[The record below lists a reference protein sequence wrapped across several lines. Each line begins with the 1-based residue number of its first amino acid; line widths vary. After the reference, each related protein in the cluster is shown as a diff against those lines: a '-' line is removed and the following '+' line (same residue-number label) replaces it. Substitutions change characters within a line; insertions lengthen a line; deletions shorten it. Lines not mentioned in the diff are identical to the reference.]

1 MSRRVLNDVTRNMLS
16 LSKFGNLPFFLG
28 RTVFDFVTG
37 RRGMDINQPSR
48 LHTYSQLKLLLAL
61 NTSLEPELRSEL
73 GGRLEKISLNP
84 FENDLDAEAKIATE
98 QYNALLA
105 YAKDPGGLAA
115 KLERDRRAEMLPLE
129 HGEKA
134 QLAFRVL
141 NVLSFGRYVH
151 REELTD
157 DMEDRLD
164 IARRLQYHT
173 SFLQQV
179 AKSTAEVDITWN
191 LDDVRRSLQ
200 FIAAHGA
207 EAGSTAAAVTARI
220 FARTKDDQTRR
231 ACLDSLSRIHSP
243 KAKNELLRIS
253 QNNDVDKVLRDLAIE
268 YLRSPRVQPIAATVS
283 GAPAIIG
290 QP

>member
-1 MSRRVLNDVTRNMLS
+1 M
-16 LSKFGNLPFFLG
+16 
-28 RTVFDFVTG
+28 DF
-37 RRGMDINQPSR
+37 NQPSR

-61 NTSLEPELRSEL
+61 NTSMEPELRSEL

-84 FENDLDAEAKIATE
+84 FENDLNAETKIATE
-98 QYNALLA
+98 QYDALLA
-105 YAKDPGGLAA
+105 YAKDPNGLAA
-115 KLERDRRAEMLPLE
+115 RLERDRRAEMLPLE
-129 HGEKA
+129 HGGKA

-173 SFLQQV
+173 NFLQQV

-191 LDDVRRSLQ
+191 LDDVRRSLN

-207 EAGSTAAAVTARI
+207 EAGSNAAAVTAKI
-220 FARTKDDQTRR
+220 FARTKDDETRR
-231 ACLDSLSRIHSP
+231 ACLDSLSRIHST

-253 QNNDVDKVLRDLAIE
+253 QNNDVDKALRDLASE
-268 YLRSPRVQPIAATVS
+268 YQRTGPRVQPIAATVS
-283 GAPAIIG
+283 GAPAIVG